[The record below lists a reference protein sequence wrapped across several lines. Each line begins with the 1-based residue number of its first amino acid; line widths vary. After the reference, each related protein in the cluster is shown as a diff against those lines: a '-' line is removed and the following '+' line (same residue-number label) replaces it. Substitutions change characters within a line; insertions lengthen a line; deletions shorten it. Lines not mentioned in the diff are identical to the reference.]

1 MFLSLPA
8 DLLLGGVYSRIFNQ
22 ELMQLIGLYDN
33 QNIAD
38 IVRNDYR
45 TAEVFR
51 EYGINYCCTGGLPL
65 QEACRQ
71 NNLAY
76 VDVVRKL
83 NQVSQTVNLP
93 LDLQFHKWRTD
104 FLIDYI
110 VNIHHAYLRQTLPQ
124 LENDLRQFIERHPNK
139 YPQLEKALQAHT
151 VLRELMASEYQQQE
165 GVLFPY
171 IKQIYSA
178 YRRHESYGR
187 LFVRTLRKP
196 MNMPG
201 EDDKKLSEYL
211 TTIRQLTGNY
221 RVSGEKCTGY
231 DVLMKR
237 LHELDNQL
245 VLHKHLENNILF
257 PAAISMEQELLKT

>member
-1 MFLSLPA
+1 
-8 DLLLGGVYSRIFNQ
+8 
-22 ELMQLIGLYDN
+22 MQLVSLYDN

-51 EYGINYCCTGGLPL
+51 EYGINYCCTGNLPL
-65 QEACRQ
+65 QDVCSQ
-71 NNLAY
+71 KKLAY

-83 NQVSQTVNLP
+83 NQVSQAVNLP

-110 VNIHHAYLRQTLPQ
+110 VNIHHAYLRHVLPA
-124 LENDLRQFIERHPNK
+124 LERDLQDFLSKHEGR
-139 YPQLEKALQAHT
+139 YPQLKNIQAALAAISVVT
-151 VLRELMASEYQQQE
+151 STEYQQQE
-165 GVLFPY
+165 DVLFPY

-178 YRRHESYGR
+178 YRRQESYGS

-196 MNMPG
+196 MT
-201 EDDKKLSEYL
+201 LSGNSQEQLDYYL
-211 TTIRQLTGNY
+211 SSLRALTDNY
-221 RVSGEKCTGY
+221 RVWDGRCSGY
-231 DVLMKR
+231 NVLMKR

-257 PAAISMEQELLKT
+257 PSATAMEQELLKT